1 MRATPLAHKR
11 RSLWMSSKSRLK
23 RTARETLQF
32 RIGSTLIIT
41 HRGYMLEYCRYGVKH
56 QTVNQ
61 SNFFHPAIYFIA
73 YLRNDI
79 FTDDRNFLI
88 IYQKKRS
95 I

>member
-23 RTARETLQF
+23 RTARETLQ
-32 RIGSTLIIT
+32 STLIIT

-61 SNFFHPAIYFIA
+61 SNFFHSARDFIA
-73 YLRNDI
+73 YLKDDEITGI
-79 FTDDRNFLI
+79 F
-88 IYQKKRS
+88 
-95 I
+95 